1 MPQAPSIIEK
11 ATNATKLLDEADE
24 KLRNPHDDVAA
35 TTADMVKP
43 RDQLNDTRCLLQ
55 KIRFQDALQTPAVDS
70 ALAKVVDVLSEL
82 LQTLN
87 NTHAFSEELRN
98 AMNQLK
104 EATSNLR
111 SQLPG
116 ETSIARDNEIEGGF
130 QPNALIDMN
139 GTRPDW
145 RLNTEASGNKAKDA
159 IQTNAPVYG
168 NLEGILKY
176 LPKKT

>member
-1 MPQAPSIIEK
+1 
-11 ATNATKLLDEADE
+11 
-24 KLRNPHDDVAA
+24 
-35 TTADMVKP
+35 
-43 RDQLNDTRCLLQ
+43 
-55 KIRFQDALQTPAVDS
+55 
-70 ALAKVVDVLSEL
+70 
-82 LQTLN
+82 
-87 NTHAFSEELRN
+87 
-98 AMNQLK
+98 MNQLK

-116 ETSIARDNEIEGGF
+116 ETSIAIGNEIEGGF